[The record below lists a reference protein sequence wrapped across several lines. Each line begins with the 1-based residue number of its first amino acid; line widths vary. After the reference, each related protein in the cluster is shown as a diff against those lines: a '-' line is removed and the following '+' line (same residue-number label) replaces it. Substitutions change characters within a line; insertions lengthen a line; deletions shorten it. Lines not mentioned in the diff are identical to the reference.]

1 MLGHPGPTP
10 QVAHFS
16 LVFFPGPPGLTTN
29 EIAPIGM
36 GVLCKETIT
45 NSLLLSKHIPTVW
58 PAESI
63 TRSFAAAFFFCRG
76 NVHSIDIWAFTEIY
90 GLHAEYT
97 VFVWKITGEDRR
109 QSQANTGFKSQIC
122 QITQL
127 FKIKIL
133 IFEN

>member
-63 TRSFAAAFFFCRG
+63 TRSFAAAFFF
-76 NVHSIDIWAFTEIY
+76 
-90 GLHAEYT
+90 AEEMFIALT
-97 VFVWKITGEDRR
+97 FGHLRR
-109 QSQANTGFKSQIC
+109 FMVYMQNILYLFGKLQGRIGGKVRQTQVSSRKYVKLLNYLKS
-122 QITQL
+122 
-127 FKIKIL
+127 KS
-133 IFEN
+133 